1 MRRGIGRLLAAVGD
15 NRRRRSVRWASADDR
30 VRQRSTETH
39 HGWRRSTPA
48 KKQLEVYAAR
58 VYVAEDEGGYIW
70 LNLSMLSQDKATR
83 VVRVPV
89 GLLVDADGQQN
100 GDRRTDLANHG
111 SSFPRWRRQGT
122 ALRRCCGRA
131 SRGRRS
137 IRRSRAQLGACCQE
151 YDATDAASQR
161 FSASSSGDL
170 ASSRP
175 VGSPRQVPAGDG
187 PYALTSS
194 APCPHR
200 RSALRADRPTG
211 PRCVIGGRRCTGTT
225 AENHPVVWLDDPRR
239 HIDGDYCP
247 AVAGSRIRV
256 AVKAPHK

>member
-1 MRRGIGRLLAAVGD
+1 MRRGIGRLLAPVGD

-100 GDRRTDLANHG
+100 GDRGTDLANHG
-111 SSFPRWRRQGT
+111 VVVPAAAAAPASTGVALRWRCKHGHQHHRV
-122 ALRRCCGRA
+122 
-131 SRGRRS
+131 SPDDRGMRMS
-137 IRRSRAQLGACCQE
+137 
-151 YDATDAASQR
+151 TN
-161 FSASSSGDL
+161 
-170 ASSRP
+170 SSR
-175 VGSPRQVPAGDG
+175 RF
-187 PYALTSS
+187 L
-194 APCPHR
+194 
-200 RSALRADRPTG
+200 
-211 PRCVIGGRRCTGTT
+211 GGQRCTVG
-225 AENHPVVWLDDPRR
+225 AGGVQVVRAGSFSRR
-239 HIDGDYCP
+239 HHRCSVGGVVDREPHCAVVVGVPGETGEASEDRGD
-247 AVAGSRIRV
+247 S
-256 AVKAPHK
+256 

>member
-1 MRRGIGRLLAAVGD
+1 MLTGSRMA
-15 NRRRRSVRWASADDR
+15 
-30 VRQRSTETH
+30 T
-39 HGWRRSTPA
+39 
-48 KKQLEVYAAR
+48 
-58 VYVAEDEGGYIW
+58 AERI
-70 LNLSMLSQDKATR
+70 LRIM
-83 VVRVPV
+83 
-89 GLLVDADGQQN
+89 
-100 GDRRTDLANHG
+100 G

-151 YDATDAASQR
+151 FDATDAASQR
-161 FSASSSGDL
+161 FSASSRRGL
-170 ASSRP
+170 
-175 VGSPRQVPAGDG
+175 GIIEAGRITTPG
-187 PYALTSS
+187 TCRRRSICTHFVTA
-194 APCPHR
+194 CPHR

-239 HIDGDYCP
+239 HIDGDYCT

-256 AVKAPHK
+256 ANCESASQVGPTGRPYK

>member
-1 MRRGIGRLLAAVGD
+1 VKPWNWWSKVQARDVYAAPKRITALEALDG
-15 NRRRRSVRWASADDR
+15 
-30 VRQRSTETH
+30 
-39 HGWRRSTPA
+39 

-58 VYVAEDEGGYIW
+58 VYAAEDEGGYIW

-89 GLLVDADGQQN
+89 GLLVDAHGQQN
-100 GDRRTDLANHG
+100 GDRRTDLAM
-111 SSFPRWRRQGT
+111 P
-122 ALRRCCGRA
+122 
-131 SRGRRS
+131 RRS
-137 IRRSRAQLGACCQE
+137 
-151 YDATDAASQR
+151 ASQR
-161 FSASSSGDL
+161 PLSGDL

-175 VGSPRQVPAGDG
+175 VGLPRQVPAGDG

-200 RSALRADRPTG
+200 CSALRADRPTG

-256 AVKAPHK
+256 ANCESASQVGPTGRPYN

>member
-70 LNLSMLSQDKATR
+70 LNLAMLSQDKATR

-111 SSFPRWRRQGT
+111 VVVP
-122 ALRRCCGRA
+122 A
-131 SRGRRS
+131 
-137 IRRSRAQLGACCQE
+137 
-151 YDATDAASQR
+151 
-161 FSASSSGDL
+161 L
-170 ASSRP
+170 ASTGNRTAPLLWACQPRP
-175 VGSPRQVPAGDG
+175 AKHPKIAG
-187 PYALTSS
+187 TV
-194 APCPHR
+194 R
-200 RSALRADRPTG
+200 RMLSGVRRN
-211 PRCVIGGRRCTGTT
+211 RC
-225 AENHPVVWLDDPRR
+225 
-239 HIDGDYCP
+239 
-247 AVAGSRIRV
+247 RV
-256 AVKAPHK
+256 AALLSVL

>member
-1 MRRGIGRLLAAVGD
+1 MLTGSRMA
-15 NRRRRSVRWASADDR
+15 
-30 VRQRSTETH
+30 T
-39 HGWRRSTPA
+39 
-48 KKQLEVYAAR
+48 
-58 VYVAEDEGGYIW
+58 AERI
-70 LNLSMLSQDKATR
+70 LRIM
-83 VVRVPV
+83 
-89 GLLVDADGQQN
+89 
-100 GDRRTDLANHG
+100 G

-151 YDATDAASQR
+151 FDATDAASQR

-200 RSALRADRPTG
+200 RSALRADRLLVLGVSSAAVDAPAPQ
-211 PRCVIGGRRCTGTT
+211 PRIIPLSGSMTLGGTSTVTT
-225 AENHPVVWLDDPRR
+225 ALLSPE
-239 HIDGDYCP
+239 
-247 AVAGSRIRV
+247 VAS
-256 AVKAPHK
+256 ASPTVKAPHK